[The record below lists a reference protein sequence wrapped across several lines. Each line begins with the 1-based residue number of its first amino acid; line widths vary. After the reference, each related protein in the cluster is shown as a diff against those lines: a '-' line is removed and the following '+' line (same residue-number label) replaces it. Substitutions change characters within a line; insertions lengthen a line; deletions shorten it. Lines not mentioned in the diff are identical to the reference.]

1 MPQLWTETFVSQYF
15 WLLVIL
21 FTFYYFITTKVIPAI
36 ANAIKARQLSDNTE
50 KQTETIAF
58 VNDKSTNLFN
68 TSSKQEITIESVILD
83 GDLIQQEWLTTNPEQ
98 DNQYWIENN
107 ISEESKDYLNQEED
121 NDTSL
126 EEFLQ
131 SEEN

>member
-1 MPQLWTETFVSQYF
+1 
-15 WLLVIL
+15 LLVIL

-83 GDLIQQEWLTTNPEQ
+83 GDLIQQE
-98 DNQYWIENN
+98 
-107 ISEESKDYLNQEED
+107 
-121 NDTSL
+121 
-126 EEFLQ
+126 
-131 SEEN
+131 